1 MPVDLPPRPSGVEIA
16 PVNGLLS
23 RLLNWTAVLV
33 AIGLCRWAAVLL
45 F

>member
-1 MPVDLPPRPSGVEIA
+1 MPVDLPPRPSGSEIT

-33 AIGLCRWAAVLL
+33 AIGLCWWAAVLL

>member
-16 PVNGLLS
+16 PVNGLFS

-33 AIGLCRWAAVLL
+33 AIGLCWWAAVLL